1 MILENYETF
10 DKSKY
15 PVIIIGSGPAG
26 ISLALELEKKNIR
39 SVIIEAGKEVY
50 DDVSQLN
57 FKGHVAGDQLT
68 DISESRLRQF
78 GGTSGTWG
86 GWCKPLSKHD
96 YNKWGF
102 DFKNINDYQ
111 DKACKILDIK
121 NSFKE
126 AKLNSSAN
134 QIEFQYSSVRFNE
147 KYYEHLKKS
156 KKILLILN
164 TQLSHFIGNNKKI
177 TSAICINKKKRV
189 TLHSKKFILCCG
201 GIENSRILLLSQKK
215 NKDLF
220 NQKIPIGKYWMTHYW
235 ILAGIGL
242 IDKENLKKFMGQ
254 KYLKYDGPIH
264 IASNDL
270 ETNNNDTLQN
280 SIYMTFNK
288 DKKIYKEI
296 IKELLCVAPKYG
308 KKIAA
313 LIFNKSFKCGNIFMH
328 IEEKPI
334 YENSIIL
341 DSNRKDFNKILLSK
355 INYKSSIQAKKDAKL
370 FLEELA
376 ILFSSNDLGRLAM
389 TENLHKL
396 KNFENLG
403 NFHHMG
409 GTRMGT
415 KIDDSVVDQ
424 NLKVHEIDNLFISG
438 SSIFR
443 TSTYKNPTFSIIQF
457 SLRLADH
464 IKTLI

>member
-177 TSAICINKKKRV
+177 TSAICINKKK
-189 TLHSKKFILCCG
+189 K
-201 GIENSRILLLSQKK
+201 
-215 NKDLF
+215 
-220 NQKIPIGKYWMTHYW
+220 
-235 ILAGIGL
+235 
-242 IDKENLKKFMGQ
+242 
-254 KYLKYDGPIH
+254 
-264 IASNDL
+264 
-270 ETNNNDTLQN
+270 
-280 SIYMTFNK
+280 
-288 DKKIYKEI
+288 
-296 IKELLCVAPKYG
+296 
-308 KKIAA
+308 
-313 LIFNKSFKCGNIFMH
+313 
-328 IEEKPI
+328 
-334 YENSIIL
+334 
-341 DSNRKDFNKILLSK
+341 
-355 INYKSSIQAKKDAKL
+355 
-370 FLEELA
+370 
-376 ILFSSNDLGRLAM
+376 
-389 TENLHKL
+389 
-396 KNFENLG
+396 
-403 NFHHMG
+403 
-409 GTRMGT
+409 
-415 KIDDSVVDQ
+415 
-424 NLKVHEIDNLFISG
+424 
-438 SSIFR
+438 
-443 TSTYKNPTFSIIQF
+443 
-457 SLRLADH
+457 
-464 IKTLI
+464 